1 MYEMGSHFSKD
12 FSAALNRLPLDLATN
27 TSVNIYRQFVDTFGT
42 HVPIGITLG
51 GVATEISPF
60 VDGKLDLVAAA
71 SAGLLKSG
79 AKSSFL
85 YAFGAKASAS
95 LDGDARLIFDGSRQ
109 QNHTVCRPLC
119 PPLTSAA
126 ETQSTQWS
134 DSLTLPANRAI
145 PVKYNLIPISVVIA
159 AKGKLNVAE
168 NLVKYINTWYATN
181 TTQCEA
187 PPSLSYDNLPGL
199 TVNRTDAGAVS
210 LADGTGNVYIAGGF
224 TKVSLARG
232 NGEATDLVEYT
243 RGNGWSIYGQKLP
256 NGPLAR
262 FVSVAL
268 GTKWYLMGGVSST
281 SSQPKN
287 ETVVFDAKDH
297 EWSVAYPEMNVA
309 RSQACGEVYNG
320 AIYVFGGMDT
330 TKSCTTSFESMKI
343 SSGSTGAWTLHPEE
357 MPECRVGATGT
368 VTTEGIYI
376 AGGFTKVSFGFG
388 ISPASTVIAWNGH
401 WTSISQMPYGV
412 ALHSALFQNNVF
424 SIYGGQSNENDPKFA
439 MTARTLSFDLKE
451 RSWRAGIPLPAPQTG
466 ADAIIFEN
474 KPWLLGGTR
483 CYLPITGNS
492 GTNVK
497 WGSQASCIASG
508 TVNTAIPMNDNQ
520 PIPVACP
527 EDASANAFS
536 LSKLKNWAASL
547 ANTFKHAASPPPPPP
562 SAAFMNLPNLP
573 NVEIVGRGI
582 DLSMSDPDSTSLEPG
597 LRQDIFNVLCDSTCY
612 SLGKSLSRKFKI
624 PDVISAREDHRCSY
638 VVDTDIIHSTF
649 DMQQHLNYWTKTKTR
664 KLFWSHT
671 DSSSMQEAESY
682 TANSDHVMVVSKSQ
696 CSVYHASLDMYS
708 MKNATL
714 TNSFANAVRSLPTSY
729 NSPGATNQLSTFVQ
743 TFGTHVVNEA
753 SFGGFAKQTTIFE
766 QQDIATLHSENN
778 DVGGNAGLHF
788 LENFKQG
795 APSGF
800 PTTGPYGRYKNLI
813 KDSNIVTVP
822 VTPPMGNGQNTSA
835 QLWLDSL
842 LDSPALI
849 RTNVLPLSTFFTSDL
864 FPNEKEEDLEKKVE
878 ALNQYMYNSICTD
891 GTQCIR
897 PQNATHGL
905 VSPPMPQPLAGSP
918 ALFIDGQVY
927 FFGGATTGKTNDAS
941 KSFQNNDLSDNAF
954 ATQRFDIVNESWQ
967 YLPPMRNSDKKSNGC
982 TIFSGAAL
990 TSEGYGIVAGRCGV
1004 SQFEVQKLTGKGL
1017 TAGVAPLEKPRIL
1030 FRLVSVTSKDPN
1042 PNTQKKVNTF
1052 AIGGISTDGA
1062 NTVLDSVEAY
1072 VPLSN
1077 GGSEWVTSIQNMKTA
1092 RHSFS
1097 TVIVDDCIWMIGGL
1111 DTQNNILAS
1120 IEIYT
1125 VSTNK
1130 WSYLNEPIPAAA
1142 SPRYGHESVYYD
1154 DAIYIMGGCTTV
1166 NDCAPTNSVARYA
1179 IKEHGWKVVQSIYS
1193 RTVYFSAVLVPQ
1205 SIDSTF
1211 DGVHVKIFGGLDQN
1225 GSPSNQTST
1234 YQIPK
1239 GILSSMGKRAANVKR
1254 RSTMNT
1260 TVQNGASNTVNPTA
1274 IQHKRARTRNS
1285 STGLRG
1291 NALSRGN
1298 IVPGIEYLGYG
1309 YNILRGNP
1317 LASAFED
1324 DGWQTTPI
1332 LRVDDLNLE
1341 GDDNITAG
1349 GFVIP
1354 DGVGV
1359 NFLRSCT
1366 FDSTQSII
1374 RGTADLQAHLGAYA
1388 NGKARVGFPFL
1399 FDLHFRLSG
1408 DFNVHASTIGTEEF
1422 VYVTSQ
1428 SSCEFYKMSLNQF
1441 SKVPQYTTEFLE
1453 GLKQLPLTLK
1463 SVDDTTAYYDFVET
1477 FGTHVPYEITMGAYA
1492 SMWNQIET
1500 TKFDLFAQG
1509 DASISEGSKKSFL
1522 FFYKK
1527 THEEGGSFSISE
1539 REAFQEIVTHNSTNC
1554 KPTCPPL
1561 FTGELDT
1568 SAWMNQVERNQ
1579 NMVPIKWD
1587 LATIPELLRNQPPPF
1602 DVSVQMDLMTTFL
1615 NGPYCTLAGCPKSPK
1630 KVHWRRFADL
1640 KSSVL
1645 FPKSG
1650 ISETSPQTLGVGL
1663 VNGDL
1668 TVTSLNGVQRMNRFA
1683 NVVVPTKGLSGAQ
1696 LWATDDAL
1704 KLNNNNRVY
1713 SDNAMN
1719 NTRMQ
1724 KGFSIQVGHTV
1735 YMFGGILKNF
1745 TKQTPTQIANTVVYS
1760 YNLDVTGPSAWSQS
1774 NEVPA
1779 SAISSGSATSVGDTI
1794 VVVGGIK
1801 NGIRLDV
1808 CTTFNTS
1815 SGVWKVQTANMNGE
1829 PGNRARSDTTAVAV
1843 GDQVY
1848 VFGGQTDNATVTS
1861 DVLLYDVNNDN
1872 WLPVGGASLPAPIR
1886 GASGVLVSRGIIIAG
1901 GFSVN
1906 SNSRTP
1912 TLTTAVYL
1920 FEPGT
1925 NAFTVMAPLAIPSA
1939 HAVSLRNPSDMN
1951 NGFAALFVGG
1961 ITAECEGG
1969 QTTSSGSA
1977 CPSNQVQI
1985 LSLTV

>member
-1 MYEMGSHFSKD
+1 
-12 FSAALNRLPLDLATN
+12 
-27 TSVNIYRQFVDTFGT
+27 
-42 HVPIGITLG
+42 
-51 GVATEISPF
+51 
-60 VDGKLDLVAAA
+60 
-71 SAGLLKSG
+71 
-79 AKSSFL
+79 
-85 YAFGAKASAS
+85 
-95 LDGDARLIFDGSRQ
+95 
-109 QNHTVCRPLC
+109 
-119 PPLTSAA
+119 
-126 ETQSTQWS
+126 
-134 DSLTLPANRAI
+134 
-145 PVKYNLIPISVVIA
+145 
-159 AKGKLNVAE
+159 
-168 NLVKYINTWYATN
+168 
-181 TTQCEA
+181 
-187 PPSLSYDNLPGL
+187 
-199 TVNRTDAGAVS
+199 
-210 LADGTGNVYIAGGF
+210 
-224 TKVSLARG
+224 
-232 NGEATDLVEYT
+232 
-243 RGNGWSIYGQKLP
+243 
-256 NGPLAR
+256 
-262 FVSVAL
+262 
-268 GTKWYLMGGVSST
+268 
-281 SSQPKN
+281 
-287 ETVVFDAKDH
+287 
-297 EWSVAYPEMNVA
+297 
-309 RSQACGEVYNG
+309 
-320 AIYVFGGMDT
+320 
-330 TKSCTTSFESMKI
+330 
-343 SSGSTGAWTLHPEE
+343 
-357 MPECRVGATGT
+357 
-368 VTTEGIYI
+368 
-376 AGGFTKVSFGFG
+376 
-388 ISPASTVIAWNGH
+388 
-401 WTSISQMPYGV
+401 
-412 ALHSALFQNNVF
+412 
-424 SIYGGQSNENDPKFA
+424 
-439 MTARTLSFDLKE
+439 
-451 RSWRAGIPLPAPQTG
+451 
-466 ADAIIFEN
+466 
-474 KPWLLGGTR
+474 
-483 CYLPITGNS
+483 
-492 GTNVK
+492 
-497 WGSQASCIASG
+497 
-508 TVNTAIPMNDNQ
+508 
-520 PIPVACP
+520 
-527 EDASANAFS
+527 
-536 LSKLKNWAASL
+536 
-547 ANTFKHAASPPPPPP
+547 
-562 SAAFMNLPNLP
+562 MNLPNLP

-597 LRQDIFNVLCDSTCY
+597 LRQDIFNVLCDATCY

-638 VVDTDIIHSTF
+638 KVDTDIIHSTF

-696 CSVYHASLDMYS
+696 CSVYHAALDMYS

-766 QQDIATLHSENN
+766 QEDIATLHSENN
-778 DVGGNAGLHF
+778 DVGNNAGLHF

-813 KDSNIVTVP
+813 KKSNIVTVP

-835 QLWLDSL
+835 QSWLDSL

-864 FPNEKEEDLEKKVE
+864 FPNEKEEDLENKVE

-905 VSPPMPQPLAGSP
+905 VSPQMPQPLAGSP

-927 FFGGATTGKTNDAS
+927 FFGGATTGRTNNAS

-967 YLPPMRNSDKKSNGC
+967 ILPPMRKSGNDSNGC
-982 TIFSGAAL
+982 TIFSAAAL

-1004 SQFEVQKLTGKGL
+1004 SQFDVQQLTGKGL
-1017 TAGVAPLEKPRIL
+1017 TADVAPLDKPRIL
-1030 FRLVSVTSKDPN
+1030 FRLVSVTSLAAN
-1042 PNTQKKVNTF
+1042 PNTHKNVNTF
-1052 AIGGISTDGA
+1052 AIGGISTDD

-1072 VPLSN
+1072 VPSDN
-1077 GGSEWVTSIQNMKTA
+1077 GGSKWVTLAYMNTA

-1111 DTQNNILAS
+1111 DIQNKILAS
-1120 IEIYT
+1120 IEIYN
-1125 VSTNK
+1125 VGTNK

-1154 DAIYIMGGCTTV
+1154 GAIYIMGGCTTV
-1166 NDCAPTNSVARYA
+1166 TAAAVPPSPPPQQVCNGNCPACCPHGDTRCACANCGGCMYTPTPPTVSANCVPTNSVARYA

-1205 SIDSTF
+1205 SVDSTF

-1225 GSPSNQTST
+1225 GSPSNQTSI

-1239 GILSSMGKRAANVKR
+1239 GILGPTGKRAANVKR
-1254 RSTMNT
+1254 RSRMNT
-1260 TVQNGASNTVNPTA
+1260 TAQNDASITVNPA
-1274 IQHKRARTRNS
+1274 AVQHKRVRTRNS

-1291 NALSRGN
+1291 NAVSRGN

-1341 GDDNITAG
+1341 AGDNITAG

-1408 DFNVHASTIGTEEF
+1408 DFNVHASTIGSEEF

-1463 SVDDTTAYYDFVET
+1463 SVGDTMAYYDFVET
-1477 FGTHVPYEITMGAYA
+1477 FGTHIPYEITMGAYA

-1500 TKFDLFAQG
+1500 TKFNSFAQG

-1527 THEEGGSFSISE
+1527 TNDEGGSFSVSE

-1568 SAWMNQVERNQ
+1568 SAWMTQVERNQ

-1602 DVSVQMDLMTTFL
+1602 NVSARMDLMTTFL
-1615 NGPYCTLAGCPKSPK
+1615 NGPYCTLAGCPKAPK
-1630 KVHWRRFADL
+1630 KVHLRRFADL

-1645 FPKSG
+1645 FPNSD

-1663 VNGDL
+1663 VGGGL
-1668 TVTSLNGVQRMNRFA
+1668 TVVSLNGVQRMNRFA
-1683 NVVVPTKGLSGAQ
+1683 TVVVPTKGSSGAQ

-1704 KLNNNNRVY
+1704 KLPKSGRVY
-1713 SDNAMN
+1713 SNNAMN

-1745 TKQTPTQIANTVVYS
+1745 TLETPTKIANTVVYS
-1760 YNLDVTGPSAWSQS
+1760 YNLDSTGPLAWSQS

-1779 SAISSGSATSVGDTI
+1779 SAISSGSVVSVGDTI

-1801 NGIRLDV
+1801 NGTRLDV

-1815 SGVWKVQTANMNGE
+1815 SGAWKVQTAGMNGD

-1843 GDQVY
+1843 GDKVY
-1848 VFGGQTDNATVTS
+1848 VFGGQTDNAAVTS
-1861 DVLLYDVNNDN
+1861 DILLYDLKSDN
-1872 WLPVGGASLPAPIR
+1872 WLPAGGVSLPAPTR

-1901 GFSVN
+1901 GFAVN
-1906 SNSRTP
+1906 SNSQTP

-1920 FEPGT
+1920 FEPGA

-1939 HAVSLRNPSDMN
+1939 HAVVSLPPPSGMN
-1951 NGFAALFVGG
+1951 NGFAAVFVGG
-1961 ITAECEGG
+1961 ITAECKGG
-1969 QTTSSGSA
+1969 QTTYSDDDADSGSV